1 MPTILITGCSSG
13 FGLDTAKRF
22 LAEGWR
28 VVATMRNP
36 QADLLPISDRLTLL
50 PLDVTDPSS
59 IATAIASA
67 GEIDVLVNNAGIGW
81 LNAIEGT
88 PISVAR
94 AIFETNTLG
103 TIAMIQAVLPQ
114 FRARRAGV
122 IINVTSS
129 VTLKP
134 YDFLS
139 VYTASKAAVN
149 ALTET
154 MALELAPFGIRCH
167 VVLPGQAPGTAFS
180 ANARARLM
188 QEGGFPAPYA
198 EMIQT
203 VFTRLTSG
211 SDTAKTRSEDVT
223 AAIWRVAT
231 DPAAPAR
238 MAAGADALALFTA

>member
-67 GEIDVLVNNAGIGW
+67 GQIDVLVNNAGIGW

-114 FRARRAGV
+114 FRARRAGPRGV
-122 IINVTSS
+122 
-129 VTLKP
+129 
-134 YDFLS
+134 
-139 VYTASKAAVN
+139 
-149 ALTET
+149 
-154 MALELAPFGIRCH
+154 LAG
-167 VVLPGQAPGTAFS
+167 
-180 ANARARLM
+180 
-188 QEGGFPAPYA
+188 
-198 EMIQT
+198 
-203 VFTRLTSG
+203 SG
-211 SDTAKTRSEDVT
+211 
-223 AAIWRVAT
+223 
-231 DPAAPAR
+231 
-238 MAAGADALALFTA
+238 